1 MSQLKYDPKELL
13 SVLVELDYKLQTL
26 VNEQYPEDS
35 QLNID
40 NGIEEALDDFLTKS
54 NLLEDDIG
62 YLTSQMALHQLGQE
76 IKKAIEIV
84 VETNN
89 LQAHH
94 DFNSFKLK
102 KILAAKSNNTAANR
116 SIFKPWL
123 AAGFFTI
130 VLVVYLFYQ
139 FLQQ

>member
-13 SVLVELDYKLQTL
+13 SVLVELDFKLQTL
-26 VNEQYPEDS
+26 VNEQCPEDGE
-35 QLNID
+35 LNIE
-40 NGIEEALDDFLTKS
+40 NGIEQALDDFLTKS

-76 IKKAIEIV
+76 IKKTIEIV

-94 DFNSFKLK
+94 DFNSFKQK
-102 KILAAKSNNTAANR
+102 KILAARSNTAANR